1 MTSTASPALTT
12 TFTPPAA
19 CTTDTWLIE
28 NLSGTDYY
36 TTTITT
42 GNTGWWLNL
51 GPTDW
56 SSCFPTSYEINTEF
70 YYSPGV
76 CPSGYWAAGQ
86 GVSTVDANE
95 EETHATCCPNN
106 YAVQTESPTLDWQ
119 KTNLCTS
126 RNTHSSV
133 WYFTKGGTTSSLTTT
148 ADGINA
154 KGVSIRWRSA
164 DFASQTTNAQTTS
177 ATDAPATATSTNASD
192 DPKTTQPS
200 GLATGAKAGIAVG
213 VVVGVIA
220 IITVVALLWMR
231 RRKERHN
238 AQVGPQLDP
247 QWQQLRELDGAE
259 TLTHEMPSGYTGPPA
274 ELGSEA
280 GNKPHYVSELPTSR
294 Y

>member
-1 MTSTASPALTT
+1 MSSTIAPPALTT
-12 TFTPPAA
+12 TFSPPAA

-56 SSCFPTSYEINTEF
+56 SSCFPTSYEINTDF

-86 GVSTVDANE
+86 GVSTIDANE

-106 YAVQTESPTLDWQ
+106 YVVQTESPTLDWQ
-119 KTNLCTS
+119 KTNLCSS

-133 WYFTKGGTTSSLTTT
+133 WYFTKGGTASSLTTT

-154 KGVSIRWRSA
+154 KGISIRWRSA
-164 DFASQTTNAQTTS
+164 DFATQTTRANDT
-177 ATDAPATATSTNASD
+177 PATATSTANASD
-192 DPKTTQPS
+192 DSEATQSAS
-200 GLATGAKAGIAVG
+200 GISTAAKAEIGIG
-213 VVVGVIA
+213 VAVGVIA
-220 IITVVALLWMR
+220 IVTVVALIWMR
-231 RRKERHN
+231 RRKERPN
-238 AQVGPQLDP
+238 AQVEPQSTP
-247 QWQQLRELDGAE
+247 YFQQPRELEGTE
-259 TLTHEMPSGYTGPPA
+259 TFTHEMPTGNNGLPA
-274 ELGSEA
+274 ELGLEA
-280 GNKPHYVSELPTSR
+280 EGKPHYVSELPTSR